1 MNQLPAFL
9 QNRQSKS
16 LAATLVAN
24 LGTGSP
30 PYVSI
35 ADNRFTLIDAGGEEE
50 PVPTYDPKLGPY
62 LDCVII
68 DVNESKSKIY
78 YDTGFDP
85 KAEGQAPVC
94 WSDNGIGPSKQSSKP
109 QSMTCM
115 QCPQNVW
122 GSKTSQMTG
131 KAVKACND
139 VQKIALLIPGDDVL
153 FLMRVPPASLKQ
165 LGAYVLKF
173 NGQAVDISDVITR
186 ITFESQGILAFNA
199 VNYIDEATFKQ
210 REEAV
215 AAKKTDMLVGRGDQ
229 PIAQLAAPV
238 EPTALPAPLV
248 VAQPA
253 GIPAQQVDPAATTAQ
268 STLTTAPSA
277 EPARRRRRNT
287 AAVEA
292 PQAAQTAPFAAQP
305 QPAAAAQPATQA
317 APFGIGQPM
326 AANADVTAALDSIF
340 KR

>member
-173 NGQAVDISDVITR
+173 NGQTVDVSDVITR

-238 EPTALPAPLV
+238 EPATLPAPV
-248 VAQPA
+248 QQVQQPA
-253 GIPAQQVDPAATTAQ
+253 VLQQQV
-268 STLTTAPSA
+268 APLAGQQVQESSSAA
-277 EPARRRRRNT
+277 EPTRRRRRNT

-292 PQAAQTAPFAAQP
+292 PQGAQTAPFATLP
-305 QPAAAAQPATQA
+305 QPTAAAQMPPQT